1 MKLNSLLSIDASN
14 LNEIIKPITTLIN
27 TAVPVLLTLVGSI
40 GLIWCIVL
48 GVRYAKSEDPQEHE
62 KAKNALK
69 NAIIGFVLIFVLLV
83 MLELGLNVFT
93 NEFLG
98 SYSI

>member
-62 KAKNALK
+62 KAKKADR
-69 NAIIGFVLIFVLLV
+69 GPRHVRQSGTRP
-83 MLELGLNVFT
+83 LEVSAT
-93 NEFLG
+93 RRHT
-98 SYSI
+98 